1 MLQMP
6 EMLSLSIK
14 NLNVFWERTYVLG
27 NGTGGKIVGERSYP
41 KEIRVGEPN
50 ILCCLRLLYIEYS

>member
-14 NLNVFWERTYVLG
+14 YPNFSGRGHTCWG
-27 NGTGGKIVGERSYP
+27 NGTGGKIVGEGSYP
-41 KEIRVGEPN
+41 KEVRVGEPN

>member
-1 MLQMP
+1 
-6 EMLSLSIK
+6 
-14 NLNVFWERTYVLG
+14 VLG
-27 NGTGGKIVGERSYP
+27 NGTGGKIVGEGSYP